1 MLEDV
6 EQLDDPRLRGHAL
19 TGPLKHLW
27 SYRVGDWRV
36 LARIEDARVLI
47 VVVEVENRS
56 KVYRG

>member
-27 SYRVGDWRV
+27 SYRVGDCRV

-47 VVVEVENRS
+47 VV
-56 KVYRG
+56 